1 MLDQVTKWLIY
12 GRTEA
17 TDGALAKKN
26 QFAEVKSLNI
36 SQGVFGY

>member
-26 QFAEVKSLNI
+26 QFAEVKSSLNI
-36 SQGVFGY
+36 S